1 MIAVVY
7 TFASS
12 SKKSVTKKNKKYI
25 HEIKVDLPG
34 CREKG
39 HSAPKDQKPTLKE
52 VEKLADDLCEKEPTY
67 LNMNI
72 ISRDQVSLARRGT
85 EIPVRNL

>member
-1 MIAVVY
+1 MY
-7 TFASS
+7 TFAHI
-12 SKKSVTKKNKKYI
+12 SKKSVTKKSKKYI

-39 HSAPKDQKPTLKE
+39 ASAPKDQKPTLQE
-52 VEKLADDLCEKEPTY
+52 VEKLADALCEKEPTY

-72 ISRDQVSLARRGT
+72 ISRDQVSPERQKS
-85 EIPVRNL
+85 

>member
-1 MIAVVY
+1 LIAVVY

-39 HSAPKDQKPTLKE
+39 SSAPKD
-52 VEKLADDLCEKEPTY
+52 
-67 LNMNI
+67 
-72 ISRDQVSLARRGT
+72 
-85 EIPVRNL
+85 